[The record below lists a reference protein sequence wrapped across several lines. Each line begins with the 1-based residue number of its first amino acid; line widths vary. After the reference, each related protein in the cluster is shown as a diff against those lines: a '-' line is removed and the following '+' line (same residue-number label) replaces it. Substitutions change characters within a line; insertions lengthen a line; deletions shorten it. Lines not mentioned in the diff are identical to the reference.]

1 MYKDEF
7 KLLTPAQRLE
17 RVRATL
23 ETRMASLGRPAFTSN
38 TKSSSRATTMAA
50 N

>member
-23 ETRMASLGRPAFTSN
+23 ETRMASWESSLYNS
-38 TKSSSRATTMAA
+38 TKSSSRATIRAA